1 MASADVATVKTKPTA
16 TNLIMAS
23 SNHVNFQEEIF
34 TTRGRLAQFLRALMQ
49 PPPTTAK
56 MPRSDAG
63 FAPSFSPPPGF
74 ALD

>member
-34 TTRGRLAQFLRALMQ
+34 TTWGRLAQFLRALNAA
-49 PPPTTAK
+49 TANY
-56 MPRSDAG
+56 RQN
-63 FAPSFSPPPGF
+63 AP
-74 ALD
+74 